1 MSDLIRITTESEEAI
16 ASATIETVLQ
26 VRGLTTIRLELAEV
40 HLTTDY
46 ATDAT
51 KFGLVLVVYQTS
63 DGTATGCTE
72 VAADPNDPTPIMT
85 GFRHF
90 TAEPT
95 LGNAVCHGNFNLNGG
110 EFARYWAEG
119 DGPKI
124 DKATSSRIGIT
135 LTADA
140 ACNAT
145 AEMAFRIVAA

>member
-1 MSDLIRITTESEEAI
+1 MSDLIRITTESEEAV
-16 ASATIETVLQ
+16 SAATLETILQ

-40 HLTTDY
+40 HMTTDY

-51 KFGLVLVVYQTS
+51 KFGLSYVAYQST

-95 LGNAVCHGNFNLNGG
+95 PGNFVCHGNFNLNGG

-124 DKATSSRIGIT
+124 DKATSSRLAVVI
-135 LTADA
+135 TADA
-140 ACNAT
+140 ACNVT
-145 AEMAFRIVAA
+145 AEMAFRIIAA